1 MNVKIT
7 FTTWNVVV
15 WEFIFFEGSDG
26 VFYRRIRSRIHRPWS
41 RALDTDIRDSRTTT
55 VDFQSNVRYSTKPTF
70 AYKNTL
76 FIKFKVIGKIWI
88 LYFLEFS
95 SIFFLLFG
103 IRDKNVPILVSGAF
117 RFNSIFHSIIGWA
130 EYYCV
135 ISARWNYNFGTVF

>member
-15 WEFIFFEGSDG
+15 WESILFEGSNFLSQG
-26 VFYRRIRSRIHRPWS
+26 SWIRTPRIHGPQPF
-41 RALDTDIRDSRTTT
+41 
-55 VDFQSNVRYSTKPTF
+55 DFQSVLRYSTKATF
-70 AYKNTL
+70 AYNNTL

-103 IRDKNVPILVSGAF
+103 MCDKNVPILVSGAF

-130 EYYCV
+130 ECYCV
-135 ISARWNYNFGTVF
+135 ICARWNYNFGTVF